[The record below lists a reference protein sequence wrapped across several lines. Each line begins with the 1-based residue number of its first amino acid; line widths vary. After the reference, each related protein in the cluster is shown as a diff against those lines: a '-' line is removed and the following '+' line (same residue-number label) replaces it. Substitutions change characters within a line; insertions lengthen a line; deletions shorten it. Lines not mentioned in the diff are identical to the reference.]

1 MASGMVAAE
10 GAWFPDVFASVKVFG
25 SDKLV
30 SHASPVKLAFPCYV
44 DSIVR

>member
-1 MASGMVAAE
+1 MASGIVAAE
-10 GAWFPDVFASVKVFG
+10 GAWFPDIFASVNLFG

-30 SHASPVKLAFPCYV
+30 SHASPVKLASPCLD